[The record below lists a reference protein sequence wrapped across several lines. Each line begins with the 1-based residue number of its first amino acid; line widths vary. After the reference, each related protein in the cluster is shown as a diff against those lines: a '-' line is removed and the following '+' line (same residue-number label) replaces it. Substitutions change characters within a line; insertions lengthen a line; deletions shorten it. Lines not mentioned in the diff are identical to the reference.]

1 MSDFIQKSFVF
12 AVTLVGPFFTLR
24 YVAREKAH
32 AEISMLDFAL
42 HTRAHRMTP
51 DHIAKIHRARDIQAK
66 YIASWSISLRPRTD
80 WIDLDVPGFQ
90 AHLWPVGSR
99 N

>member
-12 AVTLVGPFFTLR
+12 AVTLAGPFFTLR
-24 YVAREKAH
+24 YVAREKAR
-32 AEISMLDFAL
+32 AEISTLDFAL
-42 HTRAHRMTP
+42 QTRSHRMTP
-51 DHIAKIHRARDIQAK
+51 DQIAKIHLARDLQTK
-66 YIASWSISLRPRTD
+66 YIAGWSIFLRPRVD